1 MARSGDGGGR
11 PGAWRW
17 LGYAFGARL
26 PVRFGRWVLH
36 DLTARTWFL
45 RHLARTA
52 VQCVPA
58 ALLALLP
65 GPGWLRLALP
75 LFVLFASLFM
85 AAMFSPMIREKRLY
99 QHGFMP
105 EIVLRED

>member
-1 MARSGDGGGR
+1 MTPAR
-11 PGAWRW
+11 PGPLRW

-26 PVRFGRWVLH
+26 PPDLGSWVLH

-45 RHLARTA
+45 RHLVRTA

-65 GPGWLRLALP
+65 GPGWLRLAVP
-75 LFVLFASLFM
+75 LFVLVSSLFVS
-85 AAMFSPMIREKRLY
+85 ALFSPMIRERRLY

-105 EIVLRED
+105 EIVLAEDD